1 MGLRLTLFSTTAYDI
16 LYLSIRR
23 FVPGKQMIDAPKVTS
38 AYPLLEPSERRL
50 LNELNRDTRGR
61 LDGDL
66 STLDRSWTA
75 RELRNI
81 VVRINQ
87 KFGARVID
95 RIPKRGNAGTAYRIK
110 DEYFQLLREYISK
123 DPLFAG
129 TDMKE

>member
-1 MGLRLTLFSTTAYDI
+1 
-16 LYLSIRR
+16 
-23 FVPGKQMIDAPKVTS
+23 MIDAPKIIS
-38 AYPLLEPSERRL
+38 AYPLLEPSERKL
-50 LNELNRDTRGR
+50 VKELNRDTRGR

-75 RELRNI
+75 REMGNI

-129 TDMKE
+129 ADKKG

>member
-1 MGLRLTLFSTTAYDI
+1 
-16 LYLSIRR
+16 
-23 FVPGKQMIDAPKVTS
+23 MIDAPKVAS
-38 AYPLLEPSERRL
+38 AYPKLEHYERRL
-50 LNELNRDTRGR
+50 VRELAREPRGR

-66 STLDRSWTA
+66 SRLDRSWTG
-75 RELRNI
+75 RELGNM

-110 DEYFQLLREYISK
+110 DEYFHLLREHLAK

-129 TDMKE
+129 SDMNG

>member
-1 MGLRLTLFSTTAYDI
+1 
-16 LYLSIRR
+16 
-23 FVPGKQMIDAPKVTS
+23 MIDARKVTS
-38 AYPLLEPSERRL
+38 AYPLLEPYERKL
-50 LNELNRDTRGR
+50 VKELARDTRGR

-66 STLDRSWTA
+66 SKLDGAWSA
-75 RELRNI
+75 RELGNL

-110 DEYFQLLREYISK
+110 DEYFHLLREHLAK

-129 TDMKE
+129 SDMNG

>member
-1 MGLRLTLFSTTAYDI
+1 
-16 LYLSIRR
+16 
-23 FVPGKQMIDAPKVTS
+23 MIDAPKVAA
-38 AYPLLEPSERRL
+38 AYPLLEPYERRL
-50 LNELNRDTRGR
+50 IKELTRDTRGR

-66 STLDRSWTA
+66 SKLDGSWTA
-75 RELRNI
+75 RELGNL

-110 DEYFQLLREYISK
+110 DEYFQLLRGYITK

-129 TDMKE
+129 ADMKA

>member
-1 MGLRLTLFSTTAYDI
+1 MVFQLPPTISFIYPTLNP
-16 LYLSIRR
+16 
-23 FVPGKQMIDAPKVTS
+23 VPGKQMIDARKVTS
-38 AYPLLEPSERRL
+38 AYPLLEPYERKL
-50 LNELNRDTRGR
+50 VKELARDTRGR

-66 STLDRSWTA
+66 SKLDGAWSA
-75 RELRNI
+75 RELGNL

-110 DEYFQLLREYISK
+110 DEYFQLLREYMAK

-129 TDMKE
+129 ADA

>member
-1 MGLRLTLFSTTAYDI
+1 
-16 LYLSIRR
+16 
-23 FVPGKQMIDAPKVTS
+23 MIDARKVTS
-38 AYPLLEPSERRL
+38 AYPMLEPYERKL
-50 LNELNRDTRGR
+50 VKELARDTRGR

-66 STLDRSWTA
+66 SKLDGAWSA
-75 RELRNI
+75 RELGNL

-110 DEYFQLLREYISK
+110 DEYFQLLREYMAK

-129 TDMKE
+129 ADA